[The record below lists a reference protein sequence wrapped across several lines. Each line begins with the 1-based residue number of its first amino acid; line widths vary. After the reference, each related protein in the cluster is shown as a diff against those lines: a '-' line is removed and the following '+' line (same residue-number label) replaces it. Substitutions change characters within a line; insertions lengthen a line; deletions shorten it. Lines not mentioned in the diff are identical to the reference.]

1 MRRMQV
7 FCSIGLVVAIVMSGC
22 ARRQKGAVATP
33 QPAPTDTAVSDTAPP
48 PVHPTPPPPRGDQP
62 IVDNRPSSA
71 ALTDEGIDARNL
83 EELNRD
89 SPLRPAFFPL
99 DSSDLDA
106 DARTVVAANADILK
120 RNPRWVI
127 SIEGHCDERGTAE
140 YNLAL
145 GERRALAAKNYLLSL
160 GIAET
165 RVKTVSYGDEF
176 PFDRG
181 HTDDAWSRNRRAH
194 FVISSK

>member
-7 FCSIGLVVAIVMSGC
+7 LCSIGVIAAVVVTGC
-22 ARRQKGAVATP
+22 ARRQKGAVSP
-33 QPAPTDTAVSDTAPP
+33 L
-48 PVHPTPPPPRGDQP
+48 PPPPPPADAPYAAVPPAPPVPRGGQP
-62 IVDNRPSSA
+62 VVDNQPS
-71 ALTDEGIDARNL
+71 LTPPLADETVDGRNL

-89 SPLRPAFFPL
+89 SPLKPAFFPL
-99 DSSDLDA
+99 DSSDLD
-106 DARTVVAANADILK
+106 DEARGVVAGNADVLK
-120 RNPRWVI
+120 RNPGWVI
-127 SIEGHCDERGTAE
+127 TIEGHCDERGTAE

-145 GERRALAAKNYLLSL
+145 GERRALAAKNYLISL
-160 GIAET
+160 GITDA

-176 PFDRG
+176 PFDRE

>member
-7 FCSIGLVVAIVMSGC
+7 LCSIGVIAAIVLTGC

-33 QPAPTDTAVSDTAPP
+33 QPAPPEAATTQPATVPPAPP
-48 PVHPTPPPPRGDQP
+48 SPRGGQP
-62 IVDNRPSSA
+62 VVDNQPA
-71 ALTDEGIDARNL
+71 APVLTDESLDGRSL
-83 EELNRD
+83 EDLNRD
-89 SPLRPAFFPL
+89 SPLRPAFFQV
-99 DSSDLDA
+99 DSSDLD
-106 DARTVVAANADILK
+106 DQARMVVAANADILK
-120 RNPRWVI
+120 QNPRWVI
-127 SIEGHCDERGTAE
+127 SVEGHCDERGTAE

-160 GIAET
+160 GIAEA

-181 HTDDAWSRNRRAH
+181 HTDEAWSHNRRAH

>member
-7 FCSIGLVVAIVMSGC
+7 LCSIGVIAAIVVTGC
-22 ARRQKGAVATP
+22 ARRQKSALGL
-33 QPAPTDTAVSDTAPP
+33 
-48 PVHPTPPPPRGDQP
+48 PPPPPPPADVAPGAVPPAPPSPGGGQP
-62 IVDNRPSSA
+62 VVDNQLSVTPLA
-71 ALTDEGIDARNL
+71 DEGVDGRNL
-83 EELNRD
+83 EELNRE
-89 SPLRPAFFPL
+89 SPLKPAFFPL
-99 DSSDLDA
+99 DSADLD
-106 DARTVVAANADILK
+106 DEARGVVAGNADILK
-120 RNPRWVI
+120 QNPRWVI
-127 SIEGHCDERGTAE
+127 TIEGHCDERGTAE

-145 GERRALAAKNYLLSL
+145 GERRALAAKNYLISL
-160 GIAET
+160 GITDA

>member
-7 FCSIGLVVAIVMSGC
+7 FCSIGVIAAVVVTGC

-33 QPAPTDTAVSDTAPP
+33 QPAPTAEATAPP
-48 PVHPTPPPPRGDQP
+48 AAVPPVPPGPRGDQP
-62 IVDNRPSSA
+62 VVDNRPSTP
-71 ALTDEGIDARNL
+71 ALADEAVDGRNL

-99 DSSDLDA
+99 DSSDLD
-106 DARTVVAANADILK
+106 DAARAVVAGNADILK

-127 SIEGHCDERGTAE
+127 TIEGHCDERGTAE

-145 GERRALAAKNYLLSL
+145 GERRALAAKNYLISL
-160 GIAET
+160 GITDA

-181 HTDDAWSRNRRAH
+181 QSDDAWSKNRRAH

>member
-7 FCSIGLVVAIVMSGC
+7 LCSIVVIAAVVATGC
-22 ARRQKGAVATP
+22 ARRQKDAAIPLPP
-33 QPAPTDTAVSDTAPP
+33 Q
-48 PVHPTPPPPRGDQP
+48 PPPPAEAIAEPSVVPPAPPGPRPDNQLAVTP
-62 IVDNRPSSA
+62 PLADETVD
-71 ALTDEGIDARNL
+71 TRNL

-89 SPLRPAFFPL
+89 SPLKPAFFPL
-99 DSSDLDA
+99 DSSDLD
-106 DARTVVAANADILK
+106 DAARGVVSGNADILK
-120 RNPRWVI
+120 QNPRWVI
-127 SIEGHCDERGTAE
+127 TIEGHCDERGTAE

-145 GERRALAAKNYLLSL
+145 GERRALAAKSYLISL
-160 GIAET
+160 GVLDA

-181 HTDDAWSRNRRAH
+181 HTDEAWSQNRRAH